1 MSYITGFLL
10 LFLYI
15 SNIQLV
21 FLPDK
26 IRTRLIIGVIGAIY
40 YMFKYLGK
48 DTYRIKALVA
58 TIIPLALWMGFSI
71 ACNTDSQYWFLQY
84 VLLQIVYM
92 FGAAFVIDVSG
103 IKAKDT
109 LLLYVVGYVII
120 QDAIAFA
127 NLMTPSV
134 STILNYIQV
143 DQFAEEKT
151 FLKGFRAMAF
161 GEFAVFGGGIW
172 IAIGQLALTQLYKKN
187 KIHLYLYIGLF
198 AFLFVTGLFVARTSL
213 TGLISLLLL
222 LTPFK
227 KNFGKV
233 FAWILMAF
241 MTLGFLQTQERMLES
256 WGLQTN
262 YAFEIF
268 DNYRATGEFHSNSY
282 EGTKE
287 MWRTLPTDLKTW
299 FIGDAKYVDDRIGG
313 YYMHVDV
320 GYLRVLFYG
329 GLVGL
334 FLYLAYIF
342 KLCKTISIRSN
353 KERDYNYF
361 VWLYYAMVLIWMWK
375 GHNDTNFFLFLL
387 IFTSTIEYK
396 QRIVGMKQLTKA

>member
-15 SNIQLV
+15 SNIQFV

-26 IRTRLIIGVIGAIY
+26 IRTRLIIGVVGAIF
-40 YMFKYLGK
+40 YMFKYIGK
-48 DTYRIKALVA
+48 DTYQIRALIM
-58 TIIPLALWMGFSI
+58 TIMPLALWMGFSI
-71 ACNTDSQYWFLQY
+71 VCNTDSQFWFIQY
-84 VLLQIVYM
+84 VIMQIIYM
-92 FGAAFVIDVSG
+92 FGAAFVIDVSS
-103 IKAKDT
+103 IKARDT
-109 LLLYVVGYVII
+109 LLFYIVCYVII

-127 NLMTPSV
+127 NLMTPAV
-134 STILNYIQV
+134 STILNYVQV

-161 GEFAVFGGGIW
+161 GEFALFGGGIW
-172 IAIGQLALTQLYKKN
+172 IAIGELALTQLYKKN
-187 KIHLYLYIGLF
+187 RIHIYLYMGLF
-198 AFLFVTGLFVARTSL
+198 MFLFVTGLYVARTSL
-213 TGLISLLLL
+213 TGLLSLFLL
-222 LTPFK
+222 LTPFRKNLK
-227 KNFGKV
+227 KVIGWGVMAV
-233 FAWILMAF
+233 FIMLII
-241 MTLGFLQTQERMLES
+241 QTQENYFASL
-256 WGLQTN
+256 GLQTN

-268 DNYRATGEFHSNSY
+268 DNYRSTGEFHSNSY

-287 MWRTLPTDLKTW
+287 MWRTLPETVGTW
-299 FIGDAKYVDDRIGG
+299 VMGDAKYVDDARGG

-334 FLYLAYIF
+334 FLYLFYIF
-342 KLCKTISIRSN
+342 KLCKAFCS
-353 KERDYNYF
+353 RDQSDKNYKNF
-361 VWLYYAMVLIWMWK
+361 IWLYYILVLIWMWK